1 MKEFYPVALDSV
13 LSATYILNKML
24 DKDLNMIL
32 RVLMQILV
40 IIELHSRFIEYLA
53 IEADDEF
60 DSVLVCN
67 IVIGFSLSA

>member
-1 MKEFYPVALDSV
+1 M
-13 LSATYILNKML
+13 LNKN
-24 DKDLNMIL
+24 LNMIL

-67 IVIGFSLSA
+67 IVIGSSLSA